1 MRNWCLLQ
9 CQVQNFQRIT
19 TRIHML
25 NIESFVP
32 TEVKISRRRDCNG
45 CRTTEKPLFPGYIFL
60 RFDPEEIHTTTFTE
74 IPGARHFVS
83 FGGQPETVSDTI
95 IAALKCSAHLL
106 IYPEDNAVGF
116 KNLPPELIEKISLIF
131 STKNALE
138 RQISF
143 FKLLESDNDIE
154 LMTRNGG
161 RIYSQVP
168 SNQPQIRPSV

>member
-1 MRNWCLLQ
+1 MRNWYLLQ

-116 KNLPPELIEKISLIF
+116 KNLPPELIEKSA
-131 STKNALE
+131 S
-138 RQISF
+138 SF
-143 FKLLESDNDIE
+143 QQKRARTTD
-154 LMTRNGG
+154 
-161 RIYSQVP
+161 
-168 SNQPQIRPSV
+168 

>member
-1 MRNWCLLQ
+1 
-9 CQVQNFQRIT
+9 
-19 TRIHML
+19 
-25 NIESFVP
+25 
-32 TEVKISRRRDCNG
+32 
-45 CRTTEKPLFPGYIFL
+45 
-60 RFDPEEIHTTTFTE
+60 
-74 IPGARHFVS
+74 
-83 FGGQPETVSDTI
+83 
-95 IAALKCSAHLL
+95 
-106 IYPEDNAVGF
+106 PEDNAVGF